1 MNKTHAGVENF
12 SLMLS
17 VYIRNA
23 FPAVKAE
30 NIIWTNST
38 SGDLFNTGTSL
49 SGPEAFYQSYDAMNM
64 VASLLVKNIDLY
76 SGGGYRC
83 TATNEA
89 GFGSEVVIV
98 SIQGMALS

>member
-1 MNKTHAGVENF
+1 MNKTLVGVENF

-30 NIIWTNST
+30 SIIWTNST
-38 SGDLFNTGTSL
+38 SGDPFNTGTSL
-49 SGPEAFYQSYDAMNM
+49 SGPEPFYQSYDSMNM
-64 VASLLVKNIDLY
+64 VASLLVKNISLD

-89 GFGSEVVIV
+89 GSGSEVVVI
-98 SIQGMALS
+98 SIQGIALS

>member
-1 MNKTHAGVENF
+1 MNKTLVGVENF

-38 SGDLFNTGTSL
+38 SGDPFNTSTSL
-49 SGPEAFYQSYDAMNM
+49 SGPEPFYQSYDSMNM
-64 VASLLVKNIDLY
+64 IASLLVKNISLD

-89 GFGSEVVIV
+89 GSGSELVVI
-98 SIQGMALS
+98 SIQGIALS